1 MRDGEPMGNKY
12 RISIITVSYNA
23 GKTIEQAIRSV
34 VCQTYENIEYIIIDG
49 MSTDNTVDIIKK
61 YKNNLFYWVSEKDCG
76 IYDAMNKGI
85 KAAGGDYVYFLGA
98 DDCLFQKN
106 TIQTVVD
113 CLCDDVDVLSAG
125 VYLVDEELK
134 VERYIDGSFAKK
146 RDQFNGAMI
155 PHQGMFV
162 RRSLFESERF
172 DLKYKVAS
180 DYDFFLRLYLDPNI
194 VFSFSKTVIAYYSSG
209 GISTHSYE
217 TNKEYIDIM
226 NKYHLDTNIPF
237 HARRLT
243 NIPWKQIV
251 KEFLRKIGL
260 MKFFLKRLGGRQHS
274 CEWALCRWC
283 GRKEM

>member
-1 MRDGEPMGNKY
+1 MGNKY

-34 VCQTYENIEYIIIDG
+34 VCQTYDNIEYIIIDG

-134 VERYIDGSFAKK
+134 VERYMDGSFAGEKK
-146 RDQFNGAMI
+146 GFNGLMI

-162 RRSLFESERF
+162 RRRLFESRQF
-172 DLKYKVAS
+172 DLRYKIAS
-180 DYDFFLRLYLDPNI
+180 DYDLFLRLYLDPTI
-194 VFSFSKTVIAYYSSG
+194 KFSFQQMAIAYYSSG
-209 GISTHSYE
+209 GISTYSYE
-217 TNKEYIDIM
+217 SNAEYIDIM
-226 NKYHLDTNIPF
+226 TKYHLDNKIISYVRSRF
-237 HARRLT
+237 
-243 NIPWKQIV
+243 NSPWKQSI
-251 KEFLRKIGL
+251 KLLLRRIGL
-260 MKFFLKRLGGRQHS
+260 MMFFLKLLGAKKHF
-274 CEWALCRWC
+274 CEWRLCRWC
-283 GRKEM
+283 GHKEV

>member
-1 MRDGEPMGNKY
+1 MGNKY

-260 MKFFLKRLGGRQHS
+260 MKFFLKRLDGRQHS